1 MEDLED
7 SHNSEYSDDSNEKEE
22 DVKLNQ
28 RCQVVIY
35 PLLWGNFYG
44 TRPKDQ

>member
-1 MEDLED
+1 MENLED
-7 SHNSEYSDDSNEKEE
+7 YHNSDDSNEKAEE
-22 DVKLNQ
+22 DVKLNR
-28 RCQVVIY
+28 RCQVLIY